1 MEFDDED
8 AAEKQQL
15 VSAVAASMACDLPR
29 LYLREGTK
37 QAVNIL
43 KPRVVS
49 KYEYNQRYE
58 ECLFREL
65 SDFTYLHDL
74 YLVA

>member
-1 MEFDDED
+1 MQSDDED
-8 AAEKQQL
+8 SAERQQL
-15 VSAVAASMACDLPR
+15 ITAVAATMACDLPR

-49 KYEYNQRYE
+49 KYEYNQRYNE
-58 ECLFREL
+58 SEL
-65 SDFTYLHDL
+65 MP
-74 YLVA
+74 